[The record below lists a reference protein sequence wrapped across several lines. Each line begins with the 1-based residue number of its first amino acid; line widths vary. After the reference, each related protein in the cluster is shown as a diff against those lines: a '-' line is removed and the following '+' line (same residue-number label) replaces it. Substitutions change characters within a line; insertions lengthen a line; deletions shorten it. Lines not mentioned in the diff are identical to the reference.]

1 MAQETLAKARRLP
14 SKTNRNRKAHDGIL
28 QWSSLWFTLGLR
40 RWSLWKSRTHT
51 NPGHRQGDAVAER
64 RWVNIST
71 SLWRRRRGKDLA
83 LGFYSI
89 FFIFCRQLAAGT
101 NERVRLGGQIFIFAP
116 LPNEGFMKMGRF
128 PLEQQLLVGGYAC
141 PLALPLSVSVLAVSN
156 ETIIWGR
163 HDTRSLQPRCEIEC
177 AVSLNS

>member
-40 RWSLWKSRTHT
+40 RWSLWRSRTHT

-89 FFIFCRQLAAGT
+89 FFLFFVVSWQLVPMREWGWEGKSLFLLLYLIKGSWRWADFRWSSNSWSEETLNLSLSLFLSLCWQYPMRQ
-101 NERVRLGGQIFIFAP
+101 
-116 LPNEGFMKMGRF
+116 
-128 PLEQQLLVGGYAC
+128 
-141 PLALPLSVSVLAVSN
+141 
-156 ETIIWGR
+156 
-163 HDTRSLQPRCEIEC
+163 
-177 AVSLNS
+177 